1 MQCRT
6 LKKLTRSFRLF
17 SFSSPTSCCFCI
29 RSLCASTRQ
38 WYLVRILSMSGYSL
52 LYSDWTRFRN
62 VWYCSS
68 VQNTLP
74 YQLQHTNCIQAHAY
88 FEQLHAEEK
97 RRALQGCQAVWTSHD
112 FSFLL
117 LSLLDFF
124 IRSTISPA
132 TLRLVFLQGC
142 DEEVSRNAYNI
153 INLPRIPST
162 FKNLLNTT
170 RASCSSASFFRR
182 FSSRCRKLSSLDE
195 YYQSTTRFCR

>member
-1 MQCRT
+1 MIHHTHGVLDWYITWPESMQCRT

-97 RRALQGCQAVWTSHD
+97 STCAAGMSSGLNEPRFLVPFALAAW
-112 FSFLL
+112 FLH
-117 LSLLDFF
+117 
-124 IRSTISPA
+124 
-132 TLRLVFLQGC
+132 
-142 DEEVSRNAYNI
+142 
-153 INLPRIPST
+153 
-162 FKNLLNTT
+162 
-170 RASCSSASFFRR
+170 
-182 FSSRCRKLSSLDE
+182 SLDD
-195 YYQSTTRFCR
+195 QPGDASPRFPARMWRRSVKKRLQHY